1 MTVLLSLWLPIL
13 LSAVAVFVVSSLI
26 HMLLGYHAADW
37 KRVPE
42 EDAVQDAL
50 RTFTIPPGDY
60 MLPWPTSAAHGQ
72 SDEFKAKVNKGPVL
86 LMTTWPAGPQSMA
99 WSLGLWFVYAIV
111 VSKVAA
117 LVAGTTIPP
126 GADGHLVFHTVALVA
141 FAGYALALAQ
151 HSIWYHRRWR
161 TTLVS
166 MFDGAVYALI
176 TAGVFAWLWPGV
188 A

>member
-13 LSAVAVFVVSSLI
+13 LSAVLVFVASSLL
-26 HMLLGYHAADW
+26 HMVLGYHAADW
-37 KRVPE
+37 QKLPE
-42 EDAVQDAL
+42 EDAVQEAL
-50 RTFTIPPGDY
+50 RRFQMPPGDY
-60 MLPWPTSAAHGQ
+60 ALPCPTSAAHQQ
-72 SDEFKAKVNKGPVL
+72 SDEFKAKQAKGPVL
-86 LMTTWPAGPQSMA
+86 VMTTWPSGPQNMTG
-99 WSLGLWFVYAIV
+99 SLVLWFVYAV
-111 VSKVAA
+111 VVGTVAA

-141 FAGYALALAQ
+141 FAGYSLALAQ

-166 MFDGAVYALI
+166 MADGLIYALL
-176 TAGVFAWLWPGV
+176 TAGVFAWLWPN